1 MNRLI
6 LLVICSIVLVACGN
20 HSVYSGS
27 VYTSEQ
33 AKQIQK
39 IEYGEIVSSRPVII
53 QARTYSQ
60 GVVGTVGG
68 GAVGAILGG
77 GIGGGT
83 GRALATA
90 VGSVVGAVVGNKI
103 EEKFDQVDSLEL
115 VIRKDSG
122 EEIVVVQ
129 KTEESLVVGARVR
142 IVIGKSVNVSA
153 L

>member
-6 LLVICSIVLVACGN
+6 LLVICSMLLVACSN

-39 IEYGEIVSSRPVII
+39 IEYGEIVSSRSVII

-129 KTEESLVVGARVR
+129 KAEESLVVGARVR